1 MAQSHPV
8 LLEGRQPDYND
19 VLTTIRTKRYSMNA
33 DLLLSVLIG
42 YLLGSIPFTQ
52 VVAKSVK
59 GIDLREVG
67 SLNVGGRNLIRNA
80 GLGWGLVGGILDGIK
95 GMAAIAVAQ
104 AMAIPTPMAFLAGM
118 AAVAGHNWP
127 IWLGF
132 RGGKGLA
139 TALGVALWVI
149 PIQALISFGVAL
161 AIFLPTRN
169 ILLTALTGF
178 ISLFLTIEILSPTND
193 YRLLAWGLFIVVL
206 IASFPDILRKL
217 RISGGVQEYMR
228 NPNRV
233 YEEEAKERERDD

>member
-1 MAQSHPV
+1 VALSHPV
-8 LLEGRQPDYND
+8 LLEGRQADYNE
-19 VLTTIRTKRYSMNA
+19 VLITIRKTNIGMNT
-33 DLLLSVLIG
+33 DLILSVLIG

-80 GLGWGLVGGILDGIK
+80 GLGWGLFGGILDGVK
-95 GMAAIAVAQ
+95 GMAAIAVAE
-104 AMAIPTPMAFLAGM
+104 AMAIPVPLAFLAGM
-118 AAVAGHNWP
+118 GAVAGHNWP

-132 RGGKGLA
+132 QGGKGLA
-139 TALGVALWVI
+139 TALGVAVWVI
-149 PIQALISFGVAL
+149 PAQALISLGVAL

-178 ISLFLTIEILSPTND
+178 ASLFLTIEVMSPEND
-193 YRLLAWGLFIVVL
+193 YRFLAWGLFLVVL
-206 IASFPDILRKL
+206 IASIPDILRKL

-233 YEEEAKERERDD
+233 YEEEAKEREKDD